1 MIVTCESCKSRYKID
16 DSKISGRGAKI
27 TCPRCKHQF
36 VVYSTDKNA
45 QPAMISTPQGSEWDD
60 EPTRVGAK
68 KEEEARK
75 SAAVAAG
82 PTAPPAQNAAE
93 DDGPSYE
100 VASPQRVQKLSA
112 AEAAQRAPTLDFR
125 KVGINA
131 WKVKVKIGL
140 IYDFSDLKT
149 LRKYIQ
155 DGRVTPADLISFDG
169 KSWKVIGE
177 ISDLDIFFVETYDQ
191 LLAEM
196 STRSPEEQAS
206 REPTKTPR
214 METPSLPEGLSI
226 DQPQVTPKKNK
237 PSNSGKSGTAS
248 LPPGGAQGSQP
259 NRNNLIIGA
268 VVVILALA
276 AGIWWAD
283 RQAPAPA
290 PAPAPSGQTP
300 VDRDKLRNDL
310 KTTMQPAE
318 LPPEPPKAPEEPVLT
333 PVGPRGDA
341 PKPGAT
347 STTPAP
353 GTAAST
359 ASDYVEAGDAAA
371 RAGRWAEAVAA
382 YGAAAKKEPKNGK
395 IRAKQGLAQFNAGN
409 SADARTSLEE
419 AVRLGAGKGDVL
431 KTLGNILMADGD
443 FAGAREYFQ
452 KYLEGKPKDAPAI
465 EKKLKEM
472 NGG

>member
-68 KEEEARK
+68 KEEEARR
-75 SAAVAAG
+75 AAAAAAG
-82 PTAPPAQNAAE
+82 NAGAPPQNSVE

-191 LLAEM
+191 LLADM
-196 STRSPEEQAS
+196 SSRPPEEPRPES
-206 REPTKTPR
+206 TKTPR
-214 METPSLPEGLSI
+214 METPSLPEGLGI
-226 DQPQVTPKKNK
+226 DPPQSSPKKNK

-248 LPPGGAQGSQP
+248 QPAAGSQSGQP
-259 NRNNLIIGA
+259 NRTNLIIGA

-283 RQAPAPA
+283 QKAPAPA
-290 PAPAPSGQTP
+290 PAPAPSGDAP
-300 VDRDKLRNDL
+300 VDRDQLRNDL
-310 KTTMQPAE
+310 KNTMKPAE
-318 LPPEPPKAPEEPVLT
+318 LPPEPPKTPDAPVLT

-341 PKPGAT
+341 PKPGTPGAA
-347 STTPAP
+347 PAP
-353 GTAAST
+353 ATAAST

-371 RAGRWAEAVAA
+371 RAGRWAEAVTA
-382 YGAAAKKEPKNGK
+382 YAAAAKKEPKNGN